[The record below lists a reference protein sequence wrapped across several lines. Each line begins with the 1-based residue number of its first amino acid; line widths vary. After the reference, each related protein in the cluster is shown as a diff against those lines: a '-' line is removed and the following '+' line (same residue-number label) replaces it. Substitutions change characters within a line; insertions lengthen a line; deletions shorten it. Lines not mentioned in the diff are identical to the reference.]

1 MYTTEGMRVVA
12 STSSTLDR
20 SVVHTDNKSVLWDDE
35 LNINSVVLDYL
46 PKGAIISL
54 VVIAIDGSSLV
65 VDGTPNRVGKTIS
78 FLPDDNLG
86 GRPAEIK
93 YLIG

>member
-1 MYTTEGMRVVA
+1 MRAVA
-12 STSSTLDR
+12 STCTA
-20 SVVHTDNKSVLWDDE
+20 VQEGTIVHTDNKSVLWNDE

-54 VVIAIDGSSLV
+54 VVVDVDGSSLV
-65 VDGTPNRVGKTIS
+65 IDGTPNRAGKTIS
-78 FLPDDNLG
+78 FLANDNLG